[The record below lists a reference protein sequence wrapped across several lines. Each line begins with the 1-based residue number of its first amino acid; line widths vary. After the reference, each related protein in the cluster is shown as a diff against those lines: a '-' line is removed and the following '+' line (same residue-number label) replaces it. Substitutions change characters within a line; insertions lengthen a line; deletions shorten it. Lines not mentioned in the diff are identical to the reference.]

1 MPTDLSLVNACLQG
15 DATAW
20 ETFVFRYRPC
30 IVAFALSL
38 SRNEFVAQEIAS
50 SVWADL
56 YGNGGD
62 SKLAAYS
69 GRGSLEG
76 WLRTLVAQAY
86 VDLYRKEKRFVALE
100 ERNLHGSSREAGLD
114 NLDTRLEQ
122 ALDKALSELSGEQRL
137 ILNAHYLDG
146 RTFAD
151 IGRMIGAHES
161 SVSRQSNKSLAFI
174 RKRTAH
180 YLRVSGMS
188 MREAKEAMES
198 DVRSISLDVRRRLQL
213 VRDIS

>member
-1 MPTDLSLVNACLQG
+1 MSADLSFVNACLQG
-15 DATAW
+15 DSAAW
-20 ETFVFRYRPC
+20 ETFVFRYRSC

-38 SRNEFVAQEIAS
+38 SRDEFVAQEIAS

-56 YGNGGD
+56 YGSGGR

-86 VDLYRKEKRFVALE
+86 VDLYRKERRFLALE
-100 ERNLHGSSREAGLD
+100 EHNFHSPSREAGLD
-114 NLDTRLEQ
+114 KLDTRLEQ

-137 ILNAHYLDG
+137 ILSAHYLDG

-180 YLRVSGMS
+180 YLRVGGMS

-198 DVRSISLDVRRRLQL
+198 DIRTISLDVRKRLQL
-213 VRDIS
+213 VRDTS